1 MGDWRADGWYA
12 SERNSIESGR
22 DNERERT
29 RDIIDRRRSVRSY
42 QNREIEPEKIEKL
55 LRAALQTP
63 SAGTA

>member
-55 LRAALQTP
+55 LRAALQAP
-63 SAGTA
+63 SVDTA